1 MGSMENLEILS
12 DTELLI
18 LLKKGNHSAYTEIYS
33 RYFYLMFIFAFK
45 KLEDEELAKD
55 FVQELFIN
63 LWSKKESL
71 SETGKLS
78 SYLYITIRSR
88 MLDYFAHQKV
98 RNKYVDFLKAY
109 QQTSDEKTDHLIREK
124 DLEKY
129 IEKQIQSLPRKMR
142 QVFELSRKDHLSN
155 REIAQKLKISESN
168 VSSQLA
174 NTLKIFRTKFG
185 YIISVLIPFFFE

>member
-1 MGSMENLEILS
+1 MNNCEHLS
-12 DTELLI
+12 DYDLSVLI
-18 LLKKGNHSAYTEIYS
+18 RNGNHSAYTEIYN

-45 KLEDEELAKD
+45 KLQDEELAKD

-63 LWSKKESL
+63 LWTKRESL

-78 SYLYITIRSR
+78 SYLYIIIRSR

-98 RNKYVDFLKAY
+98 RNKYVDFLKSY
-109 QQTSDEKTDHLIREK
+109 QQTSDERTDHLIREK
-124 DLEKY
+124 DLAKY
-129 IEKQIQSLPRKMR
+129 IDEQIQTLPRKMR
-142 QVFELSRKDHLSN
+142 QVFELSKKDHLSN

-174 NTLKIFRTKFG
+174 NTLKILRTKFG
-185 YIISVLIPFFFE
+185 SIISILIP